1 MTEATAESIRAA
13 ELRSKLV
20 AELLTAGSI
29 VSKEVEAAFH
39 TVPRHLFAPG
49 ATLEEAYAAF
59 RVVVAKK
66 DEHGTTISSVSAPS
80 VQAVMLEQA
89 DLQTGMR
96 CLEIGSGG
104 YNAALMAELVGADG
118 EVTTVD
124 IDPDITD
131 RAGACLSEAGYGDR
145 VRVVL
150 GDGEEGCPEHAPYD
164 RTIVTVGAWDI
175 PPAWTDQLADDGTLT
190 VPLRMRG
197 LTRSI
202 TFVREADHLASRSAK
217 ICGFVTMQGAG
228 AHRERLLLLRGEEI
242 GLRFDEELS
251 ADPDALNG
259 ALDTPRSEVWTGVTI
274 GRSVPFDTLQ
284 MWLATALDGFCLLSV
299 DPKLDTGLVAPQ
311 NRMAC
316 PAVVEGGSFAYLA
329 LRKINEDPDHPD
341 RTTFEFGAH
350 GFGPD
355 AAALAE
361 ALAEQ
366 IRVWDRDHRA
376 GAGPRITAH
385 PAATADER
393 LPEGR
398 VITKRHVRASSPG
411 PRRSCRRL
419 ARQPGDTPTKRS
431 DLMAEALTGAT
442 AFDMEFELDVRVI
455 EAGLPVR
462 DLMRDTSD
470 NCGQTCS
477 GTACTSY
484 VGDPA

>member
-1 MTEATAESIRAA
+1 MTEATAESAHA
-13 ELRSKLV
+13 DALRGKLV
-20 AELLTAGSI
+20 AELVTAGTI

-39 TVPRHLFAPG
+39 AVPRHLFAPG
-49 ATLEEAYAAF
+49 AALEDAYAAF
-59 RVVVAKK
+59 RVVVAKR

-89 DLQTGMR
+89 GLQPGMR

-104 YNAALMAELVGADG
+104 YNAALMSELVGADG

-131 RAGACLSEAGYGDR
+131 RARACLSEAGYDQ
-145 VRVVL
+145 VNVVL
-150 GDGEEGCPEHAPYD
+150 ADGEEGCPEHAPYD

-175 PPAWTDQLADDGTLT
+175 PPAWTDQLTDDGTLT

-202 TFVREADHLASRSAK
+202 TFIREADHLVSRSAK

-329 LRKINEDPDHPD
+329 LRKINEDAEIPD

-350 GFGPD
+350 GFGP
-355 AAALAE
+355 AGAALAE
-361 ALAEQ
+361 ELAAQ
-366 IRVWDRDHRA
+366 IRVWDRDHRT
-376 GAGPRITAH
+376 GPGPRVTAH
-385 PAATADER
+385 PVGTANGR

-398 VITKRHVRASSPG
+398 VIPKRHVRIVISWPPAALPTAGQAS
-411 PRRSCRRL
+411 
-419 ARQPGDTPTKRS
+419 QQH
-431 DLMAEALTGAT
+431 
-442 AFDMEFELDVRVI
+442 LDKK
-455 EAGLPVR
+455 E
-462 DLMRDTSD
+462 
-470 NCGQTCS
+470 
-477 GTACTSY
+477 
-484 VGDPA
+484 

>member
-1 MTEATAESIRAA
+1 VKGTQLVTEATAESAHA
-13 ELRSKLV
+13 DALRGKLV
-20 AELLTAGSI
+20 AELVTTGTI

-39 TVPRHLFAPG
+39 AVPRHLFAPG
-49 ATLEEAYAAF
+49 AALEDAYAAF
-59 RVVVAKK
+59 SVVVAKR

-89 DLQTGMR
+89 GLRPGMR

-104 YNAALMAELVGADG
+104 YNAALMAELVGAGG

-131 RAGACLSEAGYGDR
+131 RARTFLTETGYGDR
-145 VRVVL
+145 VNVVL

-202 TFVREADHLASRSAK
+202 TFAREADHLVSRSAK

-259 ALDTPRSEVWTGVTI
+259 ALDTPRTEVRTGVTI
-274 GRSVPFDTLQ
+274 GRAVPFDTLQ

-316 PAVVEGGSFAYLA
+316 PAVVQGGSFAYLA
-329 LRKINEDPDHPD
+329 LRKLNDDPDEPD

-350 GFGPD
+350 GFGPE

-361 ALAEQ
+361 TMARQ

-376 GAGPRITAH
+376 GPGPLITVH
-385 PAATADER
+385 PAVTADEQ

-398 VITKRHVRASSPG
+398 VITKRHVRVVISWPSA
-411 PRRSCRRL
+411 
-419 ARQPGDTPTKRS
+419 
-431 DLMAEALTGAT
+431 ALPAAGQGSQQH
-442 AFDMEFELDVRVI
+442 LD
-455 EAGLPVR
+455 EKE
-462 DLMRDTSD
+462 
-470 NCGQTCS
+470 
-477 GTACTSY
+477 
-484 VGDPA
+484 